1 MLEVEKYYRILELEP
16 GASQEEIH
24 QGYLDLTWV
33 WHPDRFSGNPRL
45 QQKAHCKLQQ
55 INEAHAQLRSLQR
68 TLGWKNRHPKPKPQK
83 QSPLKNQYRQSGL
96 YKREVNPVTT
106 EASESK
112 TGSQNQGS
120 PKSRRVYTSQ
130 KIDDWLD

>member
-45 QQKAHCKLQQ
+45 QQKAHSKLQQ

-68 TLGWKNRHPKPKPQK
+68 TLGWQNRHPKPKPQK
-83 QSPLKNQYRQSGL
+83 QSPLKNQYRNSDL
-96 YKREVNPVTT
+96 YKQEVNPVTT
-106 EASESK
+106 EASESSTSSK
-112 TGSQNQGS
+112 SQRN
-120 PKSRRVYTSQ
+120 PKSRRVYPSQ